1 MMPESFVMK
10 FLTKR
15 ATQLRLKLVQIETE
29 IRLESQAL
37 AAAQC
42 NPYFTHPGKSETTK
56 DEQALETVTPLLQ
69 GIGVG
74 EQFENFLVSV
84 YLLSAESSLAL
95 L

>member
-1 MMPESFVMK
+1 MQSI
-10 FLTKR
+10 L
-15 ATQLRLKLVQIETE
+15 
-29 IRLESQAL
+29 
-37 AAAQC
+37 
-42 NPYFTHPGKSETTK
+42 THPGKSETTK